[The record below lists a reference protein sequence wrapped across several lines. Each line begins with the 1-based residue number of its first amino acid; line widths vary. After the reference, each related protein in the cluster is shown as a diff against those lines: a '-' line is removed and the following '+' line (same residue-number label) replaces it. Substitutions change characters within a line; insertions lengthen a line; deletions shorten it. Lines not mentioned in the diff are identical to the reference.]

1 MSLRSTAAWAGLN
14 DVAAL
19 SDVTLLKRLRGSADW
34 LGDIAGALLMNASR
48 TESSTN
54 TRRLRLVDGSS
65 ISQLGSKGTDFRLH
79 GSYGPV

>member
-54 TRRLRLVDGSS
+54 TRRLRLVEGSS
-65 ISQLGSKGTDFRLH
+65 ISQFGSKGTDFRLH
-79 GSYGPV
+79 ASYEPV